1 MAGVKL
7 FELLTLVA
15 GDSGLAIYSTT
26 MLGLTKYPRRALHL
40 SGLDAKVRW
49 GSFSGP
55 PHFGPLETFFGF
67 FLLNLGSTA
76 PNYSRRP
83 LMRSSKAPPNQMN
96 RGQVL
101 PHPSEPSLRA

>member
-26 MLGLTKYPRRALHL
+26 MSGLTKYPRRALHL

-67 FLLNLGSTA
+67 FFAKFGFYCPKLL
-76 PNYSRRP
+76 
-83 LMRSSKAPPNQMN
+83 
-96 RGQVL
+96 
-101 PHPSEPSLRA
+101 